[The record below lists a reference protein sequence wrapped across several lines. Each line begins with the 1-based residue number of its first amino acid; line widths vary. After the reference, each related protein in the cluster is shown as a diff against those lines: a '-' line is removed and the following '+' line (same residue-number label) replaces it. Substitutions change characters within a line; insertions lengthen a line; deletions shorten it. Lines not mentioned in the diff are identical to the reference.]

1 MRRLTVR
8 RLCVVLAH
16 VACFALPAMAD
27 QTARKQVIEIAV
39 TDGKVHSESAEKS
52 GGVPVIRVRQGRT
65 VALRWTSDIAMTI
78 HLHGYNIETRVPRN
92 GEAIMHLVARATG
105 RFPIERHGRNGYV
118 TLLYLEV
125 RP

>member
-1 MRRLTVR
+1 MQRLTVPSLR
-8 RLCVVLAH
+8 AALAL
-16 VACFALPAMAD
+16 VACIALPAMAD
-27 QTARKQVIEIAV
+27 QSAREQVINIAV
-39 TDGKVHSESAEKS
+39 TDGKVQGESVEQS

-78 HLHGYNIETRVPRN
+78 HLHGYDIETHIPSD
-92 GEAIMHLVARATG
+92 GEAVMHLATRATG
-105 RFPIERHGRNGYV
+105 RFPIERHRKDGHV